1 MSLLTPAQEANAR
14 SVLSNVR
21 SGIDAIKASNPM
33 LSSQPNV
40 STNPS
45 LNNTGVTPTASTNVQ
60 SNAPDFTMP
69 KRDVVP
75 SSSLIG
81 GLSLSEILD
90 TRKQLQRQ
98 VLEANKPTQNELDLT
113 DQLNATKKL
122 SRDAQVEYRRQEER
136 LLGQGG
142 ATREQ
147 TTPFISETAKSYQ
160 RSLADVGTSQSGLAD
175 LLEAEINKRK
185 SNVDYATGLLNADK
199 DNISMLQDLQKS
211 TRPDVLNTQVNDLTG
226 DVTAFIQDPTTG
238 TITSQNIGNVGAKK
252 QYVQSGTYQDSA
264 GNQVFWGMNPSGQ
277 IETKMLGGG
286 GSGGNGLS
294 GGYTSKQITAIS
306 KINQDVS
313 KNATYAKTSSM
324 RNYGDNVLASLSLG
338 NGIADISA
346 INQFQKVIDEGA
358 VTRDQ
363 DVKLIS
369 SAQSLANSLKT
380 KIKKLE
386 AGDQLSPDQRTQMRS
401 LVENLYDA
409 QVKALLKD
417 PYISAK
423 NKEADLNGID
433 PVDTILGELSAFQTT
448 QQPQQNL
455 EGQTKEWQ
463 GKTYKVVN
471 GVWTPQ
477 ESVTTP
483 SPKSPMNTG
492 GFNSI
497 GINLGSL
504 LK

>member
-199 DNISMLQDLQKS
+199 ENISMLQDLQKS
-211 TRPDVLNTQVNDLTG
+211 TRPDVLSTQVNDLTG
-226 DVTAFIQDPTTG
+226 DVTAFIQDSMG
-238 TITSQNIGNVGAKK
+238 GITSQNIGNVGAKK
-252 QYVQSGTYQDSA
+252 QYVQSGTYQDAS

-277 IETKMLGGG
+277 IETKNLGGG
-286 GSGGNGLS
+286 KIPPSSNVPIINTQNVDFSNPDTIRNLPVSYLTKAVMSGTMKLKDLTPTDKSQVATEMYQSGFNPQQYVVNKLTALATLWSNIEDSNKGLLNYYTTPFASSRFSDVAEFESARQLLTREIARLNDVGVLSDPDVESYQKAMPSRRDESIDVVNAKIKGLTSATDNTQGVSRTSGGNS
-294 GGYTSKQITAIS
+294 GQ
-306 KINQDVS
+306 
-313 KNATYAKTSSM
+313 TSS
-324 RNYGDNVLASLSLG
+324 G
-338 NGIADISA
+338 
-346 INQFQKVIDEGA
+346 
-358 VTRDQ
+358 
-363 DVKLIS
+363 
-369 SAQSLANSLKT
+369 LK
-380 KIKKLE
+380 
-386 AGDQLSPDQRTQMRS
+386 
-401 LVENLYDA
+401 Y
-409 QVKALLKD
+409 
-417 PYISAK
+417 
-423 NKEADLNGID
+423 
-433 PVDTILGELSAFQTT
+433 TIE
-448 QQPQQNL
+448 P
-455 EGQTKEWQ
+455 
-463 GKTYKVVN
+463 
-471 GVWTPQ
+471 
-477 ESVTTP
+477 
-483 SPKSPMNTG
+483 
-492 GFNSI
+492 
-497 GINLGSL
+497 
-504 LK
+504 